1 MVRYRYSSP
10 PGWLLLLL
18 AAGTGS
24 GGSRS
29 RSVLDVAGVDAPLLA
44 GGMVLLPEAERVRS
58 RRRRPSVGIG
68 GGGAVE
74 EPRRG
79 LEEEEREKS
88 LGIRPR
94 ERVEEGP

>member
-1 MVRYRYSSP
+1 M
-10 PGWLLLLL
+10 
-18 AAGTGS
+18 
-24 GGSRS
+24 
-29 RSVLDVAGVDAPLLA
+29 LDVAGVDAPLLA

-68 GGGAVE
+68 GGRGVVEE

-79 LEEEEREKS
+79 FEEEEREKS
-88 LGIRPR
+88 LGMRPR